1 MRPSACDPTDDAP
14 GPTLT
19 RQLPLDLGFASS
31 YAAADYLVSASN
43 ADAFAWVERWPDWPG
58 VGLALCGPPGCGKT
72 HLAHVWRERSR
83 ATIIDAATLTS
94 VDPSHLLASPPA
106 LAIDGLAAGS
116 LDAAAERALLHLY
129 NMTNERRGHLRAC
142 RSARA
147 LDDRAA
153 GLALAPGALPA
164 VSIAPPDDGLLEVL
178 LPLFADRQS
187 CGSRHGDLHRDAR
200 MIVLRRARRLRPM
213 TAAPRHAAAERPQL
227 ESGGGVPWAGAR
239 SAVNLSAQ
247 LRTRPTS
254 RCMKFWPG

>member
-1 MRPSACDPTDDAP
+1 
-14 GPTLT
+14 LT

-129 NMTNERRGHLRAC
+129 NMTNERRGHLLLCAEAPP
-142 RSARA
+142 ARWTI
-147 LDDRAA
+147 
-153 GLALAPGALPA
+153 ALPDLRSRLA
-164 VSIAPPDDGLLEVL
+164 ALPTVSIAPPDDGLLEAL
-178 LPLFADRQS
+178 LAKLFADRQLTVDRGTVIFIVTRMERS
-187 CGSRHGDLHRDAR
+187 FDA
-200 MIVLRRARRLRPM
+200 ARRLVDAIDRAALASQRRPSLGLV
-213 TAAPRHAAAERPQL
+213 REVVEKL
-227 ESGGGVPWAGAR
+227 EGGVA
-239 SAVNLSAQ
+239 
-247 LRTRPTS
+247 
-254 RCMKFWPG
+254 

>member
-1 MRPSACDPTDDAP
+1 
-14 GPTLT
+14 LT

-116 LDAAAERALLHLY
+116 LDDAAERALLHLY
-129 NMTNERRGHLRAC
+129 NMTNERRGHLLLCAEAPP
-142 RSARA
+142 ARWTI
-147 LDDRAA
+147 
-153 GLALAPGALPA
+153 ALPDLRSRLA
-164 VSIAPPDDGLLEVL
+164 ALPTVSIAPPDDGLLEAL
-178 LPLFADRQS
+178 LAKLFADRQMTVDRGTVIFIVTRMERS
-187 CGSRHGDLHRDAR
+187 FDA
-200 MIVLRRARRLRPM
+200 ARRLVDAIDRAALASQRRPSLGLV
-213 TAAPRHAAAERPQL
+213 REVVEKL
-227 ESGGGVPWAGAR
+227 EGDVP
-239 SAVNLSAQ
+239 
-247 LRTRPTS
+247 
-254 RCMKFWPG
+254 

>member
-1 MRPSACDPTDDAP
+1 M
-14 GPTLT
+14 T

-58 VGLALCGPPGCGKT
+58 VGLALSGPPGCGKT

-129 NMTNERRGHLRAC
+129 NMTNERRGHLLLCAEAPP
-142 RSARA
+142 ARWTI
-147 LDDRAA
+147 
-153 GLALAPGALPA
+153 ALPDLRSRLA
-164 VSIAPPDDGLLEVL
+164 ALPTVSIAPPDDGLLEAL
-178 LPLFADRQS
+178 LAKLFADRQLTVDRGTVIFIVTRMERS
-187 CGSRHGDLHRDAR
+187 FDA
-200 MIVLRRARRLRPM
+200 ARRLVDAIDRAALASQRRPSLGLV
-213 TAAPRHAAAERPQL
+213 REVVEKL
-227 ESGGGVPWAGAR
+227 EGGVA
-239 SAVNLSAQ
+239 
-247 LRTRPTS
+247 
-254 RCMKFWPG
+254 